1 MRRKSHV
8 RCGAGEN
15 LEIVSKDYLSLSSC
29 ELVSRGLN
37 PLKEMLIVMST
48 ADNTSGL
55 ILASSPKAKKVLGIS
70 NVSRKWDLPSEIDN
84 PAVKDLIIAPPR
96 MRYYIQQNLK
106 IQNVVRNYAADEDI
120 MWYSIDEGVVDLTKS
135 LNYFVPDEDLSRAE
149 KLDIISQRIQRDI
162 LRETGIYSTVGMSN
176 SNPLLAKLALD
187 NEAKKTHNMRALW
200 NYEDVEEKVWNIG
213 DLEDFWGIGHRM
225 RKNLEDMFI
234 YSIRDLANASPARL
248 NNKFGVMGL
257 QLYHHAN
264 GIDRSKIQKRY
275 IPKGKN
281 IGNSQVLPRDYKG
294 TEMPLIIRE
303 MAEQVAIRL
312 RRRGAKTTTVH
323 LSIGF
328 SRDELTKGFS
338 RQTKVSPTNDTKELT
353 EELLFLFNK
362 YYDGRS
368 YCRHIGVTYSNLVYN
383 GGYQLNIFEDP
394 TDQEKR
400 QKIDT
405 VTDKIREKYGFVSI
419 VRASSAL
426 ESGRSIKRAGL
437 VGGHNG
443 GAGGLDGL

>member
-1 MRRKSHV
+1 
-8 RCGAGEN
+8 
-15 LEIVSKDYLSLSSC
+15 
-29 ELVSRGLN
+29 
-37 PLKEMLIVMST
+37 
-48 ADNTSGL
+48 
-55 ILASSPKAKKVLGIS
+55 
-70 NVSRKWDLPSEIDN
+70 
-84 PAVKDLIIAPPR
+84 
-96 MRYYIQQNLK
+96 
-106 IQNVVRNYAADEDI
+106 
-120 MWYSIDEGVVDLTKS
+120 
-135 LNYFVPDEDLSRAE
+135 
-149 KLDIISQRIQRDI
+149 
-162 LRETGIYSTVGMSN
+162 
-176 SNPLLAKLALD
+176 
-187 NEAKKTHNMRALW
+187 
-200 NYEDVEEKVWNIG
+200 
-213 DLEDFWGIGHRM
+213 
-225 RKNLEDMFI
+225 
-234 YSIRDLANASPARL
+234 
-248 NNKFGVMGL
+248 
-257 QLYHHAN
+257 
-264 GIDRSKIQKRY
+264 
-275 IPKGKN
+275 
-281 IGNSQVLPRDYKG
+281 
-294 TEMPLIIRE
+294 MPLIIRE